1 MTIGT
6 PNAERV
12 PVDFQVVS
20 PGYFEVL
27 RIPIVRGRGFDQRDR
42 GSAAPVAIVSDTLV
56 RRAFGNRDP
65 IGQRITLASPLPP
78 ATIVGVVGEI
88 MRDGPA
94 ARLSPQVYLPAAQ
107 SGDNTDRLAEVGV
120 LADGDPLVLVP
131 EMQRL
136 VASIDAN
143 LPITHARKLDDIL
156 DGATAPRRFNLL
168 LLGALAMLAVT
179 LALVGVYGVVA
190 HAATERRKEIG
201 IRIALGAVTRDVTG
215 LFLRQGLLLAGIG
228 IAIGLVTAGF
238 ATRVMTSLLFGVRA
252 LDPLTYVAVALALGV
267 TALLASYVPAARA
280 ARVAPAEALRRE
292 L

>member
-6 PNAERV
+6 PDAERV
-12 PVDFQVVS
+12 AVDFQVVS

-42 GSAAPVAIVSDTLV
+42 GSVAPVAIVSDTLV
-56 RRAFGNRDP
+56 RRTFGNRDP
-65 IGQRITLASPLPP
+65 IGERITLASPLPP

-107 SGDNTDRLAEVGV
+107 SSDNTDRLAEVGV

-131 EMQRL
+131 DMQRL
-136 VASIDAN
+136 VASIDAK

-201 IRIALGAVTRDVTG
+201 IRIALGARREHVIAVVASNS
-215 LFLRQGLLLAGIG
+215 LAWAIAGITMG
-228 IAIGLVTAGF
+228 SIAAYASSKF
-238 ATRVMTSLLFGVRA
+238 MTSLLFGVA
-252 LDPLTYVAVALALGV
+252 PTDPLTFASSIASVLAVCLVATLI
-267 TALLASYVPAARA
+267 PARRA
-280 ARVAPAEALRRE
+280 ATADPIATLRID
-292 L
+292 